1 MKRRLLLLLF
11 MLWLINS
18 FITGQ
23 TIKDKKEVY
32 FVQSVERLQENF
44 KTNQTQLDSI
54 LSVLK
59 EIQTNAD
66 LNLSKITITGYAS
79 PEGPSL
85 FNEWL
90 GQKRAMAAKAY
101 IQNRLSIPDSLFCV
115 RGEGVAWLQL
125 REWVEQ
131 SDLSDKKA
139 IIDIIDSVPE
149 TIRQWDGKVNRQI
162 DYRKKVLMAF
172 KGGKPFNE
180 MLHLIF
186 PKLRVARL
194 ISIAYKTKTKAKAPI
209 ALPQIDLP
217 KVKQV
222 YEMPAL
228 KPYGV
233 KTYYKPVLAIKS
245 NLLFDLALTPNVE
258 VELPIGSHF
267 SLNAEFM
274 RGWFMKKR
282 TFCWEIESYGL
293 EGRYWFRGR
302 KERPLLTGWFV
313 GGFISSGY
321 YDFQLD
327 DIKGIQGEVKLLTG
341 LSGGYSAKLS
351 REFRLEFSA
360 GVGYMIN
367 NYRRYT
373 AINNHYLLKDG
384 DEHRLKAILPAK
396 AKISLVWLIHRKIK
410 KQVF

>member
-1 MKRRLLLLLF
+1 MKLKTVILLLT
-11 MLWLINS
+11 LWLINS
-18 FITGQ
+18 YVKGQ
-23 TIKDKKEVY
+23 SIEQKKEVF
-32 FVQSVERLQENF
+32 FVQSVERLQEDF

-59 EIQTNAD
+59 EIQTNTD
-66 LNLSKITITGYAS
+66 LTLSKITITGYAS

-85 FNEWL
+85 FNQWL
-90 GQKRAMAAKAY
+90 GERRAMAAKAY
-101 IQNRLSIPDSLFCV
+101 IQNRAHLPDSLFEIK
-115 RGEGVAWLQL
+115 GEGVAWQQL
-125 REWVEQ
+125 KEWVKE
-131 SDLSDKKA
+131 SDLSDKQA

-149 TIRQWDGKVNRQI
+149 TVREWDGEAYRRM
-162 DYRKKVLMAF
+162 DHRKKVLMALN
-172 KGGKPFNE
+172 GGKPFNE
-180 MLHLIF
+180 MLHVVF

-194 ISIAYKTKTKAKAPI
+194 ISIAYRTKPTVNERIEQRLFWPSVSS
-209 ALPQIDLP
+209 PRVP
-217 KVKQV
+217 TRT
-222 YEMPAL
+222 
-228 KPYGV
+228 PYGV
-233 KTYYKPVLAIKS
+233 KTFYKPVLAIKS
-245 NLLFDLALTPNVE
+245 NLLFDVALTPNVE
-258 VELPIGSHF
+258 LELPIGRHF

-293 EGRYWFRGR
+293 EGRYWFKGR
-302 KERPLLTGWFV
+302 KERPLLTGWFI

-327 DIKGIQGEVKLLTG
+327 KVKGIQGEVELLTG
-341 LSGGYSAKLS
+341 LSGGYNIELS

-384 DEHRLKAILPAK
+384 DEQRFTAILPAK

-410 KQVF
+410 RSVF